1 VSLPQGTPREAGYP
15 PGTMDL
21 RFLSIVTAL
30 ALPAVARSETWK
42 PTVVYETGP
51 AYVVQ
56 NDGEYGALG
65 TRYDAD
71 EVGQRDN
78 LARISRTSLELAIG
92 RHTAVLLYA
101 PFELRTQVTLSRDLQ
116 FRDER
121 FAVGTVVDHRY
132 LFDGY
137 RASYM
142 YRVVNRR
149 YLSLE
154 LGGSLQIRNAEVA
167 FTAVDGSQRAD
178 EDDIGVVGAAKAR
191 LWYRPSDQL
200 WSALEVDAFSTF
212 GLVSGVKG
220 AIYDA
225 QLTIGHPVARGVD
238 LFVGARLLGGGADV
252 ESKQIYN
259 WGNFLSF
266 TAGARIA
273 LDDLLGT
280 R

>member
-1 VSLPQGTPREAGYP
+1 MNLRLFSL
-15 PGTMDL
+15 
-21 RFLSIVTAL
+21 VL
-30 ALPAVARSETWK
+30 ALPGVARSDPWK

-51 AYVVQ
+51 AYVLQ
-56 NDGEYGALG
+56 NDGEYGATG
-65 TRYDAD
+65 TRYDAE

-78 LARISRTSLELAIG
+78 LARVSRTSLELAIG

-101 PFELRTQVTLSRDLQ
+101 PFELRTQVTLARDLQ
-116 FRDER
+116 FRDEL
-121 FAVGTVVDHRY
+121 FAAGTVVDHRY

-137 RASYM
+137 RASYL
-142 YRVVNRR
+142 YRVIDGES
-149 YLSLE
+149 LSLD
-154 LGGSLQIRNAEVA
+154 LGVSVQIRNAEVA
-167 FTAVDGSQRAD
+167 FTATNGSQRAD

-191 LWYRPSDQL
+191 LWYRPSGQL
-200 WSALEVDAFSTF
+200 WSALEVDGFSTF
-212 GLVSGVKG
+212 GLVGNVKG

-225 QLTIGHPVARGVD
+225 QLTIGHPVGRGID
-238 LFVGARLLGGGADV
+238 LFLGARLLGGGADV
-252 ESKQIYN
+252 ESQQIYN

>member
-1 VSLPQGTPREAGYP
+1 MRLRMFTLMTMVAVPGVAG
-15 PGTMDL
+15 
-21 RFLSIVTAL
+21 A
-30 ALPAVARSETWK
+30 ETWT
-42 PTVVYETGP
+42 PTLVYETGP

-56 NDGEYGALG
+56 NDGEYGATG
-65 TRYDAD
+65 TRYDAG
-71 EVGQRDN
+71 EVGQQDN
-78 LARISRTSLELAIG
+78 LARVSRTSVELAIG

-116 FRDER
+116 FRDEL
-121 FAVGTVVDHRY
+121 FTAGTVVDHRY

-142 YRVVNRR
+142 YRVIDGDV
-149 YLSLE
+149 LSLDV
-154 LGGSLQIRNAEVA
+154 GGSVQIRNAEVA
-167 FTAVDGSQRAD
+167 FTTVDGAQRSD

-191 LWYRPSDQL
+191 LTYRPSEQL

-212 GLVSGVKG
+212 GLVGNVSG

-225 QLTIGHPVARGVD
+225 QLSIGHPVGRGID
-238 LFVGARLLGGGADV
+238 LFLGARLLGGGADV
-252 ESKQIYN
+252 ESKDIYN

-273 LDDLLGT
+273 LDDLLGA